1 MMHKKGL
8 RAKKEKEFQ
17 RKARKITLAT
27 LVFSAAV
34 GLGVP
39 YFFKTEPTPEGT
51 PTQQAEYY
59 LENEKPSKAIEILE
73 QQRYNFKKINPDY
86 KGTVKDNFLEIIA
99 RTNNIG
105 KLEAALNTEGYQ
117 KQVNLITQRFGDVA
131 THFEEYPK
139 ETIYLTRWEM
149 KHNFKSRSYEEF
161 KKRLDTACEA
171 SNDARAGRFLC
182 SMVEGDWEQAIN
194 DSDFAVQLIVREK
207 FEKTAIYEKN
217 LDEELCQYAFEQMT
231 ELELYAE
238 HSKERKDEVAHKILS
253 EGQKEYSA
261 DYQGLMQ
268 VLRKFNPDRYK
279 ARKQNEENIRAEIF
293 KKHEE
298 HKRQPLY
305 YAEVYNT
312 KIQELRRN

>member
-1 MMHKKGL
+1 MMIRKGL
-8 RAKKEKEFQ
+8 RARKEKEFK
-17 RKARKITLAT
+17 RKARKITLAS
-27 LVFSAAV
+27 LILSAAV

-39 YFFKTEPTPEGT
+39 YFFKKEPTPEGT

-59 LENEKPSKAIEILE
+59 LEHEKPARAIEILE
-73 QQRYNFKKINPDY
+73 EKRYNFKKLNPDY

-131 THFEEYPK
+131 THFENHPK

-149 KHNFKSRSYEEF
+149 KRNFQSKSYEEF
-161 KKRLDTACEA
+161 KKRLDTACDS
-171 SNDARAGRFLC
+171 SNDAKAGRFLC
-182 SMVEGDWEQAIN
+182 SMVEGNWKQAVD
-194 DSDFAVQLIVREK
+194 DSDFAIGLLIRQKNDKIEL
-207 FEKTAIYEKN
+207 YEKN
-217 LDEELCQYAFEQMT
+217 LDEELCQYAFEQMV

-238 HSKERKDEVAHKILS
+238 HSKQRDDNIARKILM
-253 EGQKEYSA
+253 EGQKEYTA

-268 VLRKFNPDRYK
+268 VLRKFNPEKHK
-279 ARKQNEENIRAEIF
+279 ARKQNEDNIRAEIF
-293 KKHEE
+293 KRHEE
-298 HKRQPLY
+298 RKRLPLE